1 MVLLLLHYS
10 VLVCLLVC
18 LLPWFGWHRF
28 QHLSSKDD
36 EKAHHKDVIKMAFQR
51 AVKNYTQLVDLQP
64 VFDCLSPDIVS
75 DKSALIAKSLVVMTR
90 FV

>member
-1 MVLLLLHYS
+1 
-10 VLVCLLVC
+10 
-18 LLPWFGWHRF
+18 
-28 QHLSSKDD
+28 
-36 EKAHHKDVIKMAFQR
+36 MAFQR

-90 FV
+90 FVWRKTEVTTN